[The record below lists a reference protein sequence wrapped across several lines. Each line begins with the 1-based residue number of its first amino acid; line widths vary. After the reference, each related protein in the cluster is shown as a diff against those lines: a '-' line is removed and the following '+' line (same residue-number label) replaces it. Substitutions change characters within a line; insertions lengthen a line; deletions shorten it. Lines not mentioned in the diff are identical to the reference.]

1 MRFLGAILSLI
12 EFVSVF
18 ASSLNLSLGRS
29 PITFLSPFILNILL
43 LEAIEAFVTLYA
55 AHESLTLTQTVDA
68 AELILP
74 IGSKAGTV
82 ASDLA
87 VTLR

>member
-18 ASSLNLSLGRS
+18 ASSLNLSLARS

-43 LEAIEAFVTLYA
+43 LEAIDACVTLYA
-55 AHESLTLTQTVDA
+55 AQVSLTLTQTVDA

-82 ASDLA
+82 ASDFA